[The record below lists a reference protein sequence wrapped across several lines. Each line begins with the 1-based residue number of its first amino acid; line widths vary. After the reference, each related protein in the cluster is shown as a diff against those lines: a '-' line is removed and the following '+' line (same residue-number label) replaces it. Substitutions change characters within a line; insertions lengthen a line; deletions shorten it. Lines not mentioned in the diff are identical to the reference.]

1 MKKVGLLTVLLTGA
15 LLMVGVFDFPA
26 WGDPYSPANRY
37 LSTHYVNQAE
47 KETAVPNLV
56 TAVLA
61 DYRSFDTMLET
72 SVVFIAGL
80 AIFAIL
86 RSIEGPLVQARKRTE
101 SREKRA
107 EKRDAG
113 GDGQDPDL
121 IVQTTV
127 RLLLP
132 TIQLFA
138 FYVVGHGHHSPG
150 GGFQG
155 GVILAAGLILVAMT
169 FGLKNTL
176 KQFSE
181 RRGLAFGSLGVLLFA
196 GTGLLCA
203 LMGTQFLDYSVL
215 EAVYPFTDEIMARS
229 HSMLVVEIGVA
240 LTVMSMLYL
249 IYANLASHGDM
260 KKGL

>member
-1 MKKVGLLTVLLTGA
+1 MKKVGLVTVLLTGA

-26 WGDPYSPANRY
+26 WGDPYAPANRY
-37 LSTHYVNQAE
+37 LSTHYINQSE

-61 DYRSFDTMLET
+61 DYRGFDTMLET

-86 RSIEGPLVQARKRTE
+86 RSIDGPLVQARKRAK
-101 SREKRA
+101 RGEKRA
-107 EKRDAG
+107 AKASD
-113 GDGQDPDL
+113 DGQDPDL

-181 RRGLAFGSLGVLLFA
+181 RRGLALGSLGVLIYA
-196 GTGLLCA
+196 GTGLLCL

-215 EAVYPFTDEIMARS
+215 EAVYPFTDEVMARS